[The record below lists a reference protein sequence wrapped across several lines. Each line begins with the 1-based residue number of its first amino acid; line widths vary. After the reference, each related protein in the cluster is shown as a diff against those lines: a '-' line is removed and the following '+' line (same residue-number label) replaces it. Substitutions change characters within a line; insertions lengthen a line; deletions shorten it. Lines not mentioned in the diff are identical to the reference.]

1 MGLLFYGFDLPSHIQ
16 ITRSYFKYQFM
27 LPYPYSKIGIFYF
40 MTVRFFH
47 TSDWHLGQFFYNHSR
62 QYEHE
67 QFLVWL
73 LEQIKIKQPH
83 ALLIAGDIFDVI
95 NPSSQAQKQLYQ
107 FLADAHDLAPQMQTL
122 MIAGNHDSG
131 YRIEQVEPL
140 LEKYNAKTVG
150 VIRWNQDK
158 SLDLERLIL
167 PIYDEQ
173 KQIVA
178 WCIALPFL
186 RSAEITG
193 FNEHTTNSQNA
204 IAYLHQHLIEEAK
217 RRKTDDQALILMS
230 HAHMQGGETSDSE
243 RLIIIGNE
251 EALSTALFDDSI
263 DYVALGHLH
272 KPQKVQHPHIRY
284 SGSPIP
290 LSFSEIN
297 YKHQVVDVTIDSA
310 NVENKFSFDA
320 IAIPRSIQ
328 LHKIKG
334 ELNEV
339 MQRLKNLPNEPI
351 ENIDHREYVDI
362 EYHTA
367 TPPQPNLR
375 QQFEDALPKD
385 RYRLVRISRQYLS
398 TENST
403 ETKQSINLE
412 PPTPEKLFEQ
422 IWEKKGYD
430 NDSEVIKD
438 FMSLVAEAQKQLEDD
453 QTV

>member
-1 MGLLFYGFDLPSHIQ
+1 M
-16 ITRSYFKYQFM
+16 
-27 LPYPYSKIGIFYF
+27 FYF

-62 QYEHE
+62 HYEHE
-67 QFLVWL
+67 QFLTWL
-73 LEQIKIKQPH
+73 LEQIKQKQPH

-107 FLADAHDLAPQMQTL
+107 FLADAHERAPHMQTL

-140 LEKYNAKTVG
+140 LAKYNAKTVG
-150 VIRWNQDK
+150 VIRPNK
-158 SLDLERLIL
+158 ENNLDLDRLIL

-178 WCIALPFL
+178 WCIALPFV

-193 FNEHTTNSQNA
+193 FNEDTTNSQNA
-204 IAYLHQHLIEEAK
+204 IAYLHQQLIAEAK

-243 RLIIIGNE
+243 RPIIIGNE
-251 EALSTALFDDSI
+251 EALSTSLFDDSI

-272 KPQKVQHPHIRY
+272 KPQKVGQDHIRY

-297 YKHQVVDVTIDSA
+297 YKHQVLEVTIDPIETG
-310 NVENKFSFDA
+310 NQVEFEA
-320 IAIPRSIQ
+320 IAIPRAIQ

-334 ELNEV
+334 ELNDV
-339 MQRLKNLPNEPI
+339 IQRLKNLPQGVI
-351 ENIDHREYVDI
+351 ECIDHREYVDI

-398 TENST
+398 NQTNAEIES
-403 ETKQSINLE
+403 KINLE
-412 PPTPEKLFEQ
+412 PPTPEKLFQQ
-422 IWEKKGYD
+422 IWEKKGYSAD
-430 NDSEVIKD
+430 DEVTKD
-438 FMSLVAEAQKQLEDD
+438 FLSLVAEAQKKLEDD

>member
-1 MGLLFYGFDLPSHIQ
+1 
-16 ITRSYFKYQFM
+16 M
-27 LPYPYSKIGIFYF
+27 LPYSHTKIGIFYF

-62 QYEHE
+62 HYEHE
-67 QFLVWL
+67 QFLTWL
-73 LEQIKIKQPH
+73 LEQIKQKQPH

-107 FLADAHDLAPQMQTL
+107 FLADAHERAPHMQTL

-140 LEKYNAKTVG
+140 LAKYNAKTVG
-150 VIRWNQDK
+150 VIRPNK
-158 SLDLERLIL
+158 ENNLDLDRLIL

-178 WCIALPFL
+178 WCIALPFV

-204 IAYLHQHLIEEAK
+204 IAYLHQQLIAEAK

-243 RLIIIGNE
+243 RPIIIGNE
-251 EALSTALFDDSI
+251 EALSTSLFDDSI

-272 KPQKVQHPHIRY
+272 KPQKVGQDHIRY

-297 YKHQVVDVTIDSA
+297 YKHQVLEVTIDPIETG
-310 NVENKFSFDA
+310 NQVEFEA
-320 IAIPRSIQ
+320 IAIPRAIQ

-334 ELNEV
+334 ELNDV
-339 MQRLKNLPNEPI
+339 IQRLKNLPQGVI
-351 ENIDHREYVDI
+351 ECIDHREYVDI

-398 TENST
+398 NQTNAEIES
-403 ETKQSINLE
+403 KINLE
-412 PPTPEKLFEQ
+412 PPTPEKLFQQ
-422 IWEKKGYD
+422 IWEKKGYSAD
-430 NDSEVIKD
+430 DEVTKD
-438 FMSLVAEAQKQLEDD
+438 FLSLVAEAQKKLEDD